1 MIAFITVGG
10 LGVFGAKPFGAGEET
25 RAKDAKDA
33 KVEGMEDDEIAGV
46 VGEWGF
52 ALDMGLGRGRESR
65 KGRKGRKGLWH
76 GG

>member
-52 ALDMGLGRGRESR
+52 ALDKGLGRGESR
-65 KGRKGRKGLWH
+65 AKGAKDAKV
-76 GG
+76 